1 MLLTELGSTF
11 PKLPLRSALHSKR
24 LVSDGFMDGI
34 DDSVG
39 RGEID
44 GSILGEYEGFSDRM
58 IDGVCEGMFVVDEGF
73 VSFSDIAGDNEA
85 SSLLSVSR
93 LRSSKF

>member
-1 MLLTELGSTF
+1 
-11 PKLPLRSALHSKR
+11 
-24 LVSDGFMDGI
+24 MDGI

-58 IDGVCEGMFVVDEGF
+58 IVGVCEGMFAVDEGF
-73 VSFSDIAGDNEA
+73 VSFSYIAGDDEE
-85 SSLLSVSR
+85 SSLSSVSV
-93 LRSSKF
+93 LYEMVY